1 MKHDRDTKLNS
12 CFWNCFQ
19 VSGFRFQ
26 VLQQGFTLL
35 EMIIS
40 IGIFSV
46 LVVASLGVT
55 LGVSN
60 AQIKAANIQ
69 STQDNIRFSLEL
81 ITKEMRTGSEYVL
94 SAFCSIPGQE
104 INFITSSGEGR
115 LYYLSDGVIKR
126 VKGSVPFSSSDCARG
141 IPLMA
146 DEVAV
151 ERFRLVTGGTGA
163 GSEDGQSRVTISISV
178 RSKSL
183 KDPLES
189 RMNLETTV
197 VQRLREF

>member
-1 MKHDRDTKLNS
+1 MIRFFNHIPTHSS
-12 CFWNCFQ
+12 CFIIRC
-19 VSGFRFQ
+19 SLR
-26 VLQQGFTLL
+26 QQRKAGFTLL

-46 LVVASLGVT
+46 LVVTSLGVT

-60 AQIKAANIQ
+60 AQIKASNIQ
-69 STQDNIRFSLEL
+69 STQDNIRFGLEL
-81 ITKEMRTGSEYVL
+81 ITKEMRTGSQYVL
-94 SAFCSIPGQE
+94 SAFCSSPGQE

-115 LYYLSDGVIKR
+115 LYYLSGEAVKR
-126 VKGSVPFSSSDCARG
+126 VKGSVPFSGSDCARG
-141 IPLMA
+141 VPLMA

-151 ERFRLVTGGTGA
+151 ERFHLVTSGTGA
-163 GSEDGQSRVTISISV
+163 GSQDGQSRVTISMSV
-178 RSKSL
+178 RSKSF
-183 KDPLES
+183 KNPLES

>member
-1 MKHDRDTKLNS
+1 MDNFQFSIFNFQKDRN
-12 CFWNCFQ
+12 
-19 VSGFRFQ
+19 
-26 VLQQGFTLL
+26 GFTLL

-94 SAFCSIPGQE
+94 STFCSIPGQE

-115 LYYLSDGVIKR
+115 LYYLSGGAIER
-126 VKGSVPFSSSDCARG
+126 VKGSVPFSGSDCARG

-151 ERFRLVTGGTGA
+151 ERFRFVTGGTGA
-163 GSEDGQSRVTISISV
+163 GSEDGQSRVTISMSV